1 MGRHTVA
8 DMRAVRAA
16 DSHFAA
22 VTAWDRPTAEF
33 AEAAGIQFILVGD
46 SLAQVA
52 LGHESTVRVGMS
64 EMLHHTAA
72 VVRSTSTA
80 LVIGDMPFLSYV
92 DVPTAAESASRFI
105 REAGAGAVKLEG
117 GAAVAPIVAALARS
131 GVPVIGHIGF
141 TPQSSL
147 NESKPRAKG
156 RLPEA
161 AAALLEDAIALQEA
175 GASAIVIELVPQE
188 LAAAITGR
196 VTIPTIGIGAGGGCT
211 GQIQVLPDLLGLL
224 SATAPRHAGRV
235 ANLRDEAIAALTNWR
250 TNVES
255 GNFPTPAQAISADAT
270 LIAALDNLLR

>member
-1 MGRHTVA
+1 MTRTTVA
-8 DMRAVRAA
+8 EMRAVHAA
-16 DSHFAA
+16 GGHFAV

-33 AEAAGIQFILVGD
+33 AEAAGIHFILVGD

-52 LGHESTVRVGMS
+52 LGHESTVRVGMD

-92 DVPTAAESASRFI
+92 DVTTAGENAGRFI

-117 GAAVAPIVAALARS
+117 GVRVAPVVAALVRS

-156 RLPEA
+156 RLAAA
-161 AAALLEDAIALQEA
+161 AAALLDDALALQEA

-188 LAAAITGR
+188 LAAAITER
-196 VTIPTIGIGAGGGCT
+196 LTIPTIGIGAGPGCT
-211 GQIQVLPDLLGLL
+211 AQVQVLPDLLGLL
-224 SATAPRHAGRV
+224 GAAPRHAGRI
-235 ANLRDEAIAALTNWR
+235 AHLRDEAITSLAAWR
-250 TNVES
+250 TSVES
-255 GNFPTPAQAISADAT
+255 GAFPTAANSITGDAT
-270 LIAALDNLLR
+270 LIAALEELPR

>member
-8 DMRAVRAA
+8 DMRAAHAA
-16 DSHFAA
+16 GGHFAA

-33 AEAAGIQFILVGD
+33 AEAAGIHFMLVGD

-92 DVPTAAESASRFI
+92 DVPTAAENAARFI
-105 REAGAGAVKLEG
+105 RDAGAGAVKLEG
-117 GAAVAPIVAALARS
+117 GVAVAPIVAALVRS

-147 NESKPRAKG
+147 NESKPRK
-156 RLPEA
+156 
-161 AAALLEDAIALQEA
+161 
-175 GASAIVIELVPQE
+175 GASP
-188 LAAAITGR
+188 
-196 VTIPTIGIGAGGGCT
+196 
-211 GQIQVLPDLLGLL
+211 
-224 SATAPRHAGRV
+224 
-235 ANLRDEAIAALTNWR
+235 
-250 TNVES
+250 
-255 GNFPTPAQAISADAT
+255 
-270 LIAALDNLLR
+270 

>member
-1 MGRHTVA
+1 
-8 DMRAVRAA
+8 MRAAHAA
-16 DSHFAA
+16 GGHFAV

-33 AEAAGIQFILVGD
+33 AEAAGVHFLLVGD

-72 VVRSTSTA
+72 VVRSTSSA

-92 DVPTAAESASRFI
+92 DAPTAAENAARFI
-105 REAGAGAVKLEG
+105 RDAGAGAVKLEG
-117 GAAVAPIVAALARS
+117 GVTVAPVVAALVRS

-156 RLPEA
+156 RLPDA

-188 LAAAITGR
+188 LAAAITSR
-196 VTIPTIGIGAGGGCT
+196 LTIPTIGIGAGAGCT
-211 GQIQVLPDLLGLL
+211 GQVQVLPDLLGLL
-224 SATAPRHAGRV
+224 GATAPRHAGRA
-235 ANLRDEAIAALTNWR
+235 ANLRDEAIAALTTWR
-250 TNVES
+250 ENVES
-255 GNFPTPAQAISADAT
+255 GAFPTAAQGIAGDAT
-270 LIAALDNLLR
+270 LIAALDELPR

>member
-1 MGRHTVA
+1 MGRYTVA
-8 DMRAVRAA
+8 DMRAVRA
-16 DSHFAA
+16 SGGHFAA
-22 VTAWDRPTAEF
+22 ITAWDRPTAEF
-33 AEAAGIQFILVGD
+33 AEAAGVQFILVGD

-64 EMLHHTAA
+64 EMLHHTSA

-117 GAAVAPIVAALARS
+117 GVSVAPVVAALVRS

-161 AAALLEDAIALQEA
+161 AADLLEDAIALQDA

-196 VTIPTIGIGAGGGCT
+196 LTIPTIGIGAGGGCT

-224 SATAPRHAGRV
+224 GATAPRHAGRV
-235 ANLRDEAIAALTNWR
+235 ANLRDEAIAALTTWR
-250 TNVES
+250 ANVES

-270 LIAALDNLLR
+270 LIAALDNLQR

>member
-105 REAGAGAVKLEG
+105 RDAGAGAVKLEG

-161 AAALLEDAIALQEA
+161 ATALLEDAIALQDA

-188 LAAAITGR
+188 LAAAITGS

-270 LIAALDNLLR
+270 LIAALDNLPR

>member
-1 MGRHTVA
+1 MPRHTVA
-8 DMRAVRAA
+8 DMRAAHAA
-16 DSHFAA
+16 GSHFAV
-22 VTAWDRPTAEF
+22 VTAWDRATAEF
-33 AEAAGIQFILVGD
+33 AEAAGIPFMLVGD

-92 DVPTAAESASRFI
+92 DVPTAAENAARFI
-105 REAGAGAVKLEG
+105 RDAGAGAVKLEG
-117 GAAVAPIVAALARS
+117 GVAVAPVVAALVRS

-188 LAAAITGR
+188 LAAAITSR
-196 VTIPTIGIGAGGGCT
+196 LTIPTIGIGAGADCDG
-211 GQIQVLPDLLGLL
+211 QVLVVTDLLGLD
-224 SATAPRHAGRV
+224 AQFKPRFARRYLDG
-235 ANLRDEAIAALTNWR
+235 AALIT
-250 TNVES
+250 S
-255 GNFPTPAQAISADAT
+255 
-270 LIAALDNLLR
+270 ALDHYTRDVKSGSFPAAPETVA